1 MWLNLRF
8 KPYTVQSSAL
18 SEDIVLGTST
28 QLSFSKTCST
38 PIILM
43 LVVT

>member
-1 MWLNLRF
+1 MLLNLCF
-8 KPYTVQSSAL
+8 KPYAVRSSAL
-18 SEDIVLGTST
+18 SEDIVLGKST

-43 LVVT
+43 LIVI